1 MDKLAEAEGLRTN
14 FYTFEGV
21 VKALNGV
28 SLVVNNGETYGL
40 VGESGCGKSVSV
52 RSMMRIVQSPG
63 KIEEGKVVLYFN
75 ENDRKKGID
84 ILSRNEAYMQSIRGN
99 DISMIF
105 QEASTALNPVLSIG
119 FQVGESFLLHR
130 RAEMIRLAIEAMD
143 LKVNESSNT
152 LTRSWRKF
160 HKRLLENE
168 IKDLDKYETAIAE
181 IDNALYITEGKKD
194 RESVERHRQLLI
206 DREKLHKQGFKVRL
220 QLKTPI
226 VRRYEKRIRE
236 VVREQVIELLTE
248 LGVPNP
254 GNIVDR
260 YPHELSGGMQQR
272 IVISIALACN
282 PTLLIADEPTSNL
295 DVTIQAQILDLI
307 KQLKKTQIT
316 SVLFITH
323 DLGVVAEVCDRVTV
337 MYAGDTCETATVKE
351 LFKNPMHPY
360 TKGLLRSVP
369 KGEVGEKLETI
380 PGTVPNLI
388 APPSGCRFH
397 PRCPEAMEICRK
409 EKPETQMIGDGHSVS
424 CHLYRTEK

>member
-1 MDKLAEAEGLRTN
+1 VGKLIQAEELRTN

-28 SLVVNNGETYGL
+28 SLVINNGETYGL

-63 KIEEGKVVLYFN
+63 RIEDGKVVLFFN
-75 ENDRKKGID
+75 EGEKAKGIN
-84 ILSRNEAYMQSIRGN
+84 ILERSEAYMQSIRGN

-105 QEASTALNPVLSIG
+105 QEAGTALNPVLSIG

-130 RAEMIRLAIEAMD
+130 RGEMIKIASETLEKQIDESKNFFTQIWRKLHKVLLQNEAADLEKHEAGIIEIDND
-143 LKVNESSNT
+143 LYRIGSNT
-152 LTRSWRKF
+152 DSGSREEY
-160 HKRLLENE
+160 KRLLSS
-168 IKDLDKYETAIAE
+168 
-181 IDNALYITEGKKD
+181 
-194 RESVERHRQLLI
+194 RERLN
-206 DREKLHKQGFKVRL
+206 KQGLKVRL
-220 QLKTPI
+220 QLRNPI
-226 VRRYEKRIRE
+226 IRRYVKRIN
-236 VVREQVIELLTE
+236 VSVREKVIELLTD

-272 IVISIALACN
+272 IVISIALACH
-282 PTLLIADEPTSNL
+282 PILLIADEPTSNL

-307 KQLKKTQIT
+307 GQLKKTQIS

-337 MYAGDTCETATVKE
+337 MYAGDTCETGSVKD

-360 TKGLLRSVP
+360 TKGLLKSVP
-369 KGEVGEKLETI
+369 KGDVGEELETI

-388 APPSGCRFH
+388 TPPSGCRFH
-397 PRCPEAMEICRK
+397 PRCPEIMEICK
-409 EKPETQMIGDGHSVS
+409 SQKPEMLMLKDGHSVS
-424 CHLYRTEK
+424 CHLYRNK